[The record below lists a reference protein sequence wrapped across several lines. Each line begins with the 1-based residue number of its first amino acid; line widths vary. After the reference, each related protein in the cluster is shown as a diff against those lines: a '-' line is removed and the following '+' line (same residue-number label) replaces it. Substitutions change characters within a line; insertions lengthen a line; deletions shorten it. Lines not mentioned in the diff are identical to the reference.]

1 MGKGRNRRIQIMN
14 ALHDTRPLEIENR
27 LANLL
32 PIRTREHQFR
42 LARAGDADF
51 RIAVDVAIGMTGDGN
66 RLLPSTHR
74 RTNAADENR
83 RAEDRAVEHSAN
95 RAVGRLPHLVQVVL
109 RHALGVRSDGCA
121 LDRDAVLL
129 RRVGAVNRH
138 LITRFVAVRQ
148 AKIVI
153 LRLQIHE
160 RLNQQLLDVCPQDA
174 GHFVAIHL
182 HQRRFH
188 LNLFHT
194 NTLSLP
200 FR

>member
-1 MGKGRNRRIQIMN
+1 M
-14 ALHDTRPLEIENR
+14 
-27 LANLL
+27 
-32 PIRTREHQFR
+32 
-42 LARAGDADF
+42 
-51 RIAVDVAIGMTGDGN
+51 
-66 RLLPSTHR
+66 
-74 RTNAADENR
+74 
-83 RAEDRAVEHSAN
+83 
-95 RAVGRLPHLVQVVL
+95 QVVL
-109 RHALGVRSDGCA
+109 RHALGIRSDGRA

-188 LNLFHT
+188 LNLFHN